1 MSNLPSRK
9 RSLDDLKAAFSNQ
22 TKASTNAEWK
32 SYYPFWKAEDQTTSI
47 VRFLPDLDPENSLQF
62 LHEVHQHELI
72 INGKK
77 KTVTCAAHHGDGNCP
92 ICDQARAFYD
102 AGDEVKGK
110 QFYRKKSYIGQVLVI
125 DGAVPPENDRLVQLI
140 QFGPAVFKQ
149 IMAAFGSG
157 DLEEAP
163 HELKGGY
170 NFRIKKTKSGQYA
183 SYTTSSF
190 APKQTD
196 LDDELIAKLA
206 PELYNLSEQ
215 VAPVLPASQLKVYL
229 DAALHRGPA
238 AEEEHVEPV
247 VAPTGTPVATEGPK
261 DVLALLKARAAAN
274 LQAKS
279 E

>member
-1 MSNLPSRK
+1 MSNLPPRK
-9 RSLDDLKAAFSNQ
+9 RSLADLKAAFANQ
-22 TKASTNAEWK
+22 TKSSTSAEWK
-32 SYYPFWKAEDQTTSI
+32 SYFPFWKAEDQSTSV
-47 VRFLPDLDPENSLQF
+47 VRFLPDADPNNSLQF
-62 LHEVHQHELI
+62 LHEVHQHELT

-102 AGDEVKGK
+102 AGDEVRGK
-110 QFYRKKSYIGQVLVI
+110 QFYRKKSFIGQVLVI
-125 DGAVPPENDRLVQLI
+125 DGAVAPENDRLVQLI

-149 IMAAFGSG
+149 IEAAFMSG

-163 HELKGGY
+163 YEFKGGY

-196 LDDELIAKLA
+196 LDDELIAKLT
-206 PELYNLSEQ
+206 PELYNLATQ
-215 VAPVLPASQLKVYL
+215 VAPVLPVVQLKTLL
-229 DAALHRGPA
+229 DTALARLPA
-238 AEEEHVEPV
+238 EDEPAEPV
-247 VAPTGTPVATEGPK
+247 VTPSANAVPTEGPK
-261 DVLALLKARAAAN
+261 DVLALLKARARAN
-274 LQAKS
+274 QPAKS